1 MNEQTAR
8 LSPTWEP
15 WTQKIHFHCPF
26 CDKKMATTD
35 PLLPLS
41 ASCLQ
46 CHQELYLEKA
56 NYPIWKISGFILLV
70 LVCSRFDFGRI
81 IVITIISMAIC
92 LPIFKNSKRRLKLK
106 PLQFIAGSLTST
118 GWIPALILGV
128 LYFTVDAKV
137 KKIIEEDRI
146 KAQKEMFRE
155 YIER

>member
-1 MNEQTAR
+1 
-8 LSPTWEP
+8 
-15 WTQKIHFHCPF
+15 
-26 CDKKMATTD
+26 
-35 PLLPLS
+35 
-41 ASCLQ
+41 
-46 CHQELYLEKA
+46 
-56 NYPIWKISGFILLV
+56 
-70 LVCSRFDFGRI
+70 
-81 IVITIISMAIC
+81 MAIC